1 MKIKPQNDMVLC
13 ECTTSSQKQ
22 TNTGFIYKSNDIKLY
37 KVLDVGPKV
46 DADYLAVGDIVVV
59 NSTGTLAKVG
69 DVEYYLF
76 KEENIAGKVIS

>member
-1 MKIKPQNDMVLC
+1 MVLC

-46 DADYLAVGDIVVV
+46 DANYLAVGDIVVV
-59 NSTGTLAKVG
+59 NSTGTLVKVG
-69 DVEYYLF
+69 EVEYYLF
-76 KEENIAGKVIS
+76 KEENIVGKVIS